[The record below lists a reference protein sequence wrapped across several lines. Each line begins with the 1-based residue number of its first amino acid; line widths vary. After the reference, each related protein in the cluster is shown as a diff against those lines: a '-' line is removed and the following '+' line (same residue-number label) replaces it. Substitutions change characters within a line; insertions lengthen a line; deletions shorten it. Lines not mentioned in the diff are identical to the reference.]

1 MRRYLAM
8 QAMEMGKGLG
18 ANYLGRNNGPY
29 AGFNNGSMLLPENSN
44 GKVG

>member
-18 ANYLGRNNGPY
+18 ANYLGRNGSPY
-29 AGFNNGSMLLPENSN
+29 AAYGSGSMLLPENSS